1 MAQRNSIAVAIDTN
15 AFHSGFVEGM
25 TGERDGHTIP
35 ALHPGQSITEGD
47 IVAIIRNQC
56 EVAQE
61 GWLTEE
67 HLRHD
72 CGLVVGWLNRP
83 NVQIG

>member
-1 MAQRNSIAVAIDTN
+1 MAQTEQQSVAVTIDTN

-25 TGERDGHTIP
+25 TGERDGRLVP
-35 ALHPGQSITEGD
+35 ALHPGQSVTEGD
-47 IVAIIRNQC
+47 IVAIILC
-56 EVAQE
+56 EVHTE

-72 CGLVVGWLNRP
+72 CGLVVGWLYRP
-83 NVQIG
+83 HVQVG